1 VLIANFCNCNKLQK
15 ISNYA
20 STDLELA
27 NLALEAAP
35 ITATIPPTP
44 RLMRKNK
51 MLEKAQAL
59 KERLVQWRRTIH
71 MQPELG
77 FEEFK
82 TAALV
87 SSTLREQGIEVQT
100 GVGKTGV
107 VARLG
112 NGAGPVIGIRA
123 DMDAL
128 PILEAN
134 HVPYKSQAPGKMHA
148 CGHDAHT
155 AILMGA
161 AILLKEEEFDGEIR
175 FLFQPS
181 EERQDNEDKSGAV
194 RMIEDGAI
202 QDLEACIALHVSGQ
216 IDRGQIGIEDGYIL
230 ANVDTIYAKII
241 GKGGHGAK
249 PHMARDPIF
258 MTAPI
263 LTAIH
268 GIISRWVN
276 PLEPA
281 VITVGRLS
289 GGAVNNVIPGTVE
302 LDLTL
307 RSLSNEVRE
316 QLITE
321 VEQALSIARAL
332 GGDYEI
338 QVQRGYPA
346 LYNDPTVASW
356 IRDSASQLIGPENIV
371 PRDMIMAGEDF
382 AYMAQA
388 SRGAMLNLGV
398 RVPGGPDK
406 YVHHPEFDIDEECL
420 PIGAAILAQTALR
433 FVRGEFGG

>member
-1 VLIANFCNCNKLQK
+1 
-15 ISNYA
+15 
-20 STDLELA
+20 
-27 NLALEAAP
+27 
-35 ITATIPPTP
+35 
-44 RLMRKNK
+44 

-59 KERLVQWRRTIH
+59 QETLSHLRRTIH
-71 MQPELG
+71 RQPELG

-87 SSTLREQGIEVQT
+87 SNTLRQHGIELQT

-107 VARLG
+107 VGRLG
-112 NGAGPVIGIRA
+112 NGDGPVIGIRA

-128 PILEAN
+128 PIQEAN
-134 HVPYKSQAPGKMHA
+134 DTPYKSQVPGKMHA

-161 AILLKEEEFDGEIR
+161 AMLLKDEDFNGEIR

-181 EERQDNEDKSGAV
+181 EERQDSEDKSGAV

-202 QDLEACIALHVSGQ
+202 QDLDACIALHVSGQ

-230 ANVDTIYAKII
+230 ANEDAIYAKII

-249 PHMARDPIF
+249 PHVARDPIF
-258 MTAPI
+258 MIAPI

-281 VITVGRLS
+281 VITVGRLA
-289 GGAVNNVIPGTVE
+289 GGTVNSVIPNTVE

-307 RSLSNEVRE
+307 RSLDNDVRE
-316 QLITE
+316 QLIYE

-338 QVQRGYPA
+338 RIQRGCPA
-346 LYNDPTVASW
+346 LYNDPTVAGW
-356 IRDSASQLIGPENIV
+356 IRDTASQLIGPENII

-398 RVPGGPDK
+398 RVPGGPDQF
-406 YVHHPEFDIDEECL
+406 VHHPEFDIDEACL
-420 PIGAAILAQTALR
+420 PIGAAILAQTALH
-433 FVRGEFGG
+433 FVRGEIGD